1 VGSMPQMPRVGPDAK
16 LRQSHQMALVWLA
29 LFVALNTVVALAGP
43 KLAAFLPKR
52 PWFADVT
59 GQMVLVTDGFE
70 QQFAR
75 NSVSLPRRQGERR
88 VVLCGD
94 SRVANPAFTEALRA
108 ALRRRDPRTELY
120 SIAWWGMQL
129 SSEVPLIHRALD
141 EQPDLLVWEVHP
153 AQAEDPYPMFPSVWD
168 PAQIVY
174 GRGPLRALAN
184 CAHADR
190 YSARLMVADLKCAL
204 LPCWRYRP
212 TAQALVRE
220 FVPIE
225 LSSPA
230 GDRAPHKPFARHET
244 LQSPEL
250 AVRALEPV
258 AAMARD
264 RDIAFCV
271 VLLTGYHSADGSG
284 LYQREALEAYA
295 SRLRE
300 WASRRGVAI
309 IDPNAAIPVDA
320 YGDDWGHF
328 RPAAFGEVAEVIGE
342 QLLPV
347 ASEGWD
353 Q

>member
-1 VGSMPQMPRVGPDAK
+1 
-16 LRQSHQMALVWLA
+16 MALVWLA
-29 LFVALNTVVALAGP
+29 LFVALNAVMALAGP
-43 KLAAFLPKR
+43 QLVASVPR
-52 PWFADVT
+52 HPCFADVT

-70 QQFAR
+70 QHFSR
-75 NSVSLPRRQGERR
+75 NSLSLPRREGERR

-108 ALRRRDPRTELY
+108 ALRRRDPRTDLY

-129 SSEVPLIHRALD
+129 SSEVPLIRRALD

-153 AQAEDPYPMFPSVWD
+153 AQAEDPYPVLPSVWD

-174 GRGPLRALAN
+174 GRGPLGALAN
-184 CAHADR
+184 YAHADR
-190 YSARLMVADLKCAL
+190 YSARLMVADTKCAL

-212 TAQALVRE
+212 TVQALVRE
-220 FVPIE
+220 RVPTGP
-225 LSSPA
+225 SSPG
-230 GDRAPHKPFARHET
+230 GDRAPPRPFTRHET

-250 AVRALEPV
+250 AVRVLEPV

-264 RDIAFCV
+264 RGIAFCV
-271 VLLTGYHSADGSG
+271 VLLTGYRSADGSG
-284 LYQREALEAYA
+284 LYQPDAVEAYA

-309 IDPNAAIPVDA
+309 IDPNAAIPADA

-342 QLLPV
+342 QLSPMT
-347 ASEGWD
+347 SGGWGR
-353 Q
+353 